1 MKMGSA
7 FNLGKVFGIQFR
19 LHYTWFIVFVLIS
32 VSLSWYYFP
41 SLNLDLTPL
50 AYWVIGIASSLLF
63 FASVVAHELAHS
75 LVARTNGIP
84 VKSITL
90 FIFGGIAQITR
101 EATRANAELKM
112 AAAGPACS
120 LVLGGLFGLLWLLS
134 QGISEPMGAMTSWL
148 AQVNVILAVFN
159 LIPGFPLDGGRVFRS
174 ILWRVTGNYKLSTR
188 IATQV
193 GQGVGYLFI
202 LGGISIMFL
211 LRGGWFSGLWLIFIG
226 WFLRNTAS
234 SSYHQAQWREAL
246 REVSASQVMTSD
258 CPVIPP
264 NVTINRLVQEYVF
277 TSGCYF
283 LLVTDEDGVKGIL
296 TLDNIKAVSRQ
307 NWDVTQVKEI
317 MTPIDKVKVAHPNQD
332 ALSILE
338 EMDEND
344 INQMP
349 VVSEGRVIGLITR
362 DNLIRFL
369 RTRSELGA

>member
-19 LHYTWFIVFVLIS
+19 LHYTWFIVFILIS

-41 SLNLDLTPL
+41 VYYPDWTPL
-50 AYWVIGIASSLLF
+50 AYWVIGIVSSLLF

-75 LVARTNGIP
+75 LVARINGIP

-101 EATRANAELKM
+101 EATRASAELKM

-120 LVLGGLFGLLWLLS
+120 LVLGSLFGLLWLFS
-134 QGISEPMGAMTSWL
+134 RGISEPIGAMTLWL
-148 AQVNVILAVFN
+148 ARVNVVLAVFN

-174 ILWRVTGNYKLSTR
+174 ILWRFTGNYKLSTR

-202 LGGISIMFL
+202 LGGISMMFL
-211 LRGGWFSGLWLIFIG
+211 IHWFSGLWLVFIG

-234 SSYHQAQWREAL
+234 SSYKQAQWREAL
-246 REVSASQVMTSD
+246 HGISASQVMTPN
-258 CPVIPP
+258 CPVIPL
-264 NVTINRLVQEYVF
+264 NVTINQMVQEYVF

-283 LLVTDEDGVKGIL
+283 FLVADENGLKGIL
-296 TLDNIKAVSRQ
+296 TLNNIKAVPRQ
-307 NWDVTQVKEI
+307 NWDVTQVQEI
-317 MTPIDKVKVAHPNQD
+317 MTPVDKVKVAHPDQD

-349 VVSEGRVIGLITR
+349 VVSEGSVIGLITR

>member
-1 MKMGSA
+1 MGSA

-32 VSLSWYYFP
+32 MSLSWYYFP

-75 LVARTNGIP
+75 LVARANGIP

-101 EATRANAELKM
+101 EATKANAELKM

-120 LVLGGLFGLLWLLS
+120 LVLGGLFGLLWLFS
-134 QGISEPMGAMTSWL
+134 RGISEPMGAMTSWL

-174 ILWRVTGNYKLSTR
+174 ILWRFTGNYKLSTR

-246 REVSASQVMTSD
+246 REVSASQVMTPD

-264 NVTINRLVQEYVF
+264 NVTIDRLVQEYVF

-283 LLVTDEDGVKGIL
+283 FLVTDEDGVKGIL
-296 TLDNIKAVSRQ
+296 TLNNIKAVSRQ

-362 DNLIRFL
+362 DNLLRFL
-369 RTRSELGA
+369 HTRSELGV

>member
-1 MKMGSA
+1 MGSA

-211 LRGGWFSGLWLIFIG
+211 LRGGWFFGLWLIFIG

-234 SSYHQAQWREAL
+234 SSYHQAQWHEAL

-283 LLVTDEDGVKGIL
+283 FLVTDEDGVKGIL

>member
-1 MKMGSA
+1 MGSA

-101 EATRANAELKM
+101 EATKANAELKM

-134 QGISEPMGAMTSWL
+134 RGISEHVAAMASWL
-148 AQVNVILAVFN
+148 ALVNVILAVFN

-174 ILWRVTGNYKLSTR
+174 ILWRFTGNYKLSTR

-246 REVSASQVMTSD
+246 REVSASQVMTPD
-258 CPVIPP
+258 CPVIPS
-264 NVTINRLVQEYVF
+264 NVTIDRLVQEYVF

-283 LLVTDEDGVKGIL
+283 FLVTDEDGVKGIL
-296 TLDNIKAVSRQ
+296 TLNNIKAVSRQ

-362 DNLIRFL
+362 DNLLRFL
-369 RTRSELGA
+369 HTRSELGV